1 MHLGIVYRL
10 LNALIVICI
19 AKLGCDLG
27 DWGSGDD
34 RRLLK
39 ALLRTGATH
48 EFQVDWGNLIAR
60 NAAQTRRRWRLML
73 KCVKNATDHEF
84 HENLHT
90 LVQNFTPDL
99 LPSDS
104 AVEGAAAAAPADIV
118 VEGA

>member
-1 MHLGIVYRL
+1 MCTVCEQS
-10 LNALIVICI
+10 NCVT
-19 AKLGCDLG
+19 G

-39 ALLRTGATH
+39 ALLRSEATH

-73 KCVKNATDHEF
+73 KCIQNATDNEF

-90 LVQNFTPDL
+90 LVQTFTPDL

-104 AVEGAAAAAPADIV
+104 VSAHATTQATADQTTENV
-118 VEGA
+118 